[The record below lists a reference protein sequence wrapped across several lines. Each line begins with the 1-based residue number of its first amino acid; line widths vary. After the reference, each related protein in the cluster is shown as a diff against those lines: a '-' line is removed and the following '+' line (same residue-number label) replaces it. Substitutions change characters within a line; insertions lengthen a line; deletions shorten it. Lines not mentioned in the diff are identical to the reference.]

1 MSLFRRETLSL
12 SEPAVAP
19 ATAKPLARSATPPV
33 IAAGAR
39 FEGTVTGAA
48 DLLVDGDLA
57 GNVATEGK
65 VTVTP
70 GGEVRG
76 GIAARAV
83 SIAGRVEGDVAATDL
98 VELAASARLEGN
110 LAASRVVIA
119 EGAILSG
126 QVTMTGA
133 RRP

>member
-1 MSLFRRETLSL
+1 MTLFRRDALSL
-12 SEPAVAP
+12 AEPAGAP
-19 ATAKPLARSATPPV
+19 GTAKPLARSSTPSV

-39 FEGTVTGAA
+39 FEGTVSGAT
-48 DLLVDGDLA
+48 DLMVDGNLA
-57 GNVATEGK
+57 GNIMTEGR
-65 VTVTP
+65 VTVTTA
-70 GGEVRG
+70 GEVKG

-110 LAASRVVIA
+110 LSASRVVIA
-119 EGAILSG
+119 EGAFLSG